1 MPPVASIGQRRLC
14 EDMGLDG
21 QVAGNADI
29 GRACDNLV
37 DLQVALGHDLPSI
50 KLSKFKVDPASTNDK
65 AVVGITL

>member
-37 DLQVALGHDLPSI
+37 DLQVA
-50 KLSKFKVDPASTNDK
+50 PASTNDK